1 MQRFNH
7 PISLNAE
14 QEIVFQDARQR
25 SGASITQIVLEGA
38 KIVASPT
45 WKKPLSKAKAK
56 AEAKAEEK
64 RLKKKSL
71 DIGTEEV

>member
-14 QEIVFQDARQR
+14 QEIVFQEARQK
-25 SGASITQIVLEGA
+25 SGASITQIVLAGA
-38 KIVASPT
+38 EIVASPT

-56 AEAKAEEK
+56 S
-64 RLKKKSL
+64 LKKKSL